1 MTPKNP
7 ICVALDT
14 PDLAQ
19 ARALAGALKPYAGY
33 LKIGLEFFYAHGRA
47 GYEAVAEQ
55 GLPIFLDLKLHDIP
69 NTVAGALRALMN
81 LRPRPAIINVH
92 ATGGRDMMLAAADA
106 VRGDAKLIAVTILTS
121 LSDDDLWAMGFETTR
136 DTQSHARTL
145 AELAQASGL
154 DGVVCSPH
162 DLTGIRHATGP
173 DFLTVVP
180 GIRPIAADAQDQKRI
195 ATPESALAAGADI
208 LVIGRAITAA
218 SNPALAARCIGE
230 ALHAG

>member
-19 ARALAGALKPYAGY
+19 ARALAGTLKPYAGY

-69 NTVAGALRALMN
+69 NTVAGGLRALMK

-92 ATGGRDMMLAAADA
+92 ATGGRDMMMAAADA

-136 DTQSHARTL
+136 DTHVLKR
-145 AELAQASGL
+145 G
-154 DGVVCSPH
+154 
-162 DLTGIRHATGP
+162 
-173 DFLTVVP
+173 DFLKPADRVTAGVP
-180 GIRPIAADAQDQKRI
+180 AFLHPVAADSPPARLTFARWLADKRSPTT
-195 ATPESALAAGADI
+195 ARAFERAD
-208 LVIGRAITAA
+208 GRTTQAVLRGLLLCCGVDEGTRA
-218 SNPALAARCIGE
+218 
-230 ALHAG
+230 

>member
-69 NTVAGALRALMN
+69 NTVAGALRALMK

-92 ATGGRDMMLAAADA
+92 ATGGRDMMTAAADA

-145 AELAQASGL
+145 AELAQSSGL

-162 DLTGIRHATGP
+162 DLTGIRRATGP

-180 GIRPIAADAQDQKRI
+180 GIRPLAADAQDQKRI

-218 SNPALAARCIGE
+218 SNPALAARYIGE